1 MSFANSDSFFLQI
14 WMPSLSFSYLIAMA
28 RTSSTMLNRS
38 GGICK
43 LVLFKVLENK
53 LSFFKTTYCDVSC
66 WFVINNLHY
75 VNLHF
80 PHIKFIESFYHE
92 QILNFVKCFFC
103 IYWSNYV
110 IFIFHSVV
118 MVYHIDWS
126 RILNHPCIPGINPR
140 WSWCMITKSLFRI
153 VPVHLLIVSFRWGLK
168 YFCTVT
174 VSIIDSINN
183 AKTKT
188 S

>member
-53 LSFFKTTYCDVSC
+53 LSFFKTTGCDVSC

-75 VNLHF
+75 LRYIS
-80 PHIKFIESFYHE
+80 PISSLLRAFIMS
-92 QILNFVKCFFC
+92 
-103 IYWSNYV
+103 
-110 IFIFHSVV
+110 
-118 MVYHIDWS
+118 
-126 RILNHPCIPGINPR
+126 
-140 WSWCMITKSLFRI
+140 
-153 VPVHLLIVSFRWGLK
+153 K
-168 YFCTVT
+168 Y
-174 VSIIDSINN
+174 
-183 AKTKT
+183 
-188 S
+188 